1 VERQVY
7 PREIQNEIINML
19 LFLLISC
26 IYYRILSMYNN
37 VQNNKSAK
45 LAKLNT
51 HYEYLLMSGVVITR
65 PF

>member
-1 VERQVY
+1 
-7 PREIQNEIINML
+7 ML